1 MKQVRSV
8 AVSFDY
14 MLRDI
19 KTIILLT
26 LTITHPVK
34 LTFPA
39 EGINRRARRKPTT
52 FGRVP
57 LAGD

>member
-8 AVSFDY
+8 AVSFEC
-14 MLRDI
+14 MLRNI
-19 KTIILLT
+19 KKIILLI
-26 LTITHPVK
+26 LTHPAK
-34 LTFPA
+34 LTFSA